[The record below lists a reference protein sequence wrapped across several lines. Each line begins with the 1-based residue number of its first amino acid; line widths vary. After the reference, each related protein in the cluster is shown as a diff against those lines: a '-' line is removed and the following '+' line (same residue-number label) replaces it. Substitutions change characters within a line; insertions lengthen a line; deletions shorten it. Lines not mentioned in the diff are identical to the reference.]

1 MSKNICLNLK
11 KKRCLKYLFFIR
23 SKMIYLDFAASTPL
37 LPSVKK
43 ELFRAFEEEY
53 SNPSSAHKLGRISA
67 ERIEKAREII
77 ADSIGAYKSE
87 IIFTSGASES
97 NNLAIKGYVL
107 ANQKKGKHIIISS
120 IEHKCILSICNFLEK
135 NHGYEITYI
144 APQNNGI
151 IDAEEAISAMR
162 EDTVLVSIMHVN
174 NELGSIQ
181 PVAAIGQACFER
193 NIKFHVDAAQS
204 YKKIPIDVDELNID
218 MLSLSAHKIYGPKGI
233 GALYIR
239 DLRETRIQPVIHGA
253 GQEYG
258 LRGGTLATPLILGFG
273 AAVEDQT
280 IEDSFKEVNKI
291 NSMLRSKV
299 IEIGGVINSPDT
311 QYIPH
316 ILNIRLP
323 NFDASHFVSNSAF
336 LCSQG
341 SACSSLNI
349 EMSYVLRAIGLT
361 LEEGNQSLR
370 LSLSNFLNLKH
381 LEELI
386 TALKRGLR

>member
-1 MSKNICLNLK
+1 
-11 KKRCLKYLFFIR
+11 
-23 SKMIYLDFAASTPL
+23 MIYLDFAASTPL
-37 LPSVKK
+37 LPSVKN

-53 SNPSSAHKLGRISA
+53 SNPSSAHKLGRSSA
-67 ERIEKAREII
+67 EKIKRVREII

-107 ANQKKGKHIIISS
+107 ANHKKGKHIITSS

-135 NHGYEITYI
+135 NYGYEITYI

-151 IDAEEAISAMR
+151 IDPEEVISAMR

-181 PVAAIGQACFER
+181 PIAAIGQACFER
-193 NIKFHVDAAQS
+193 DIKFHVDAAQS

-239 DLRETRIQPVIHGA
+239 DLRETRIQPIIHGA
-253 GQEYG
+253 GQEHG

-280 IEDSFKEVNKI
+280 IEGSFEEVNKI
-291 NSMLRSKV
+291 NSMLRVK
-299 IEIGGVINSPDT
+299 INEIGGVINSPDT
-311 QYIPH
+311 DYIPH
-316 ILNIRLP
+316 ILNVRLP
-323 NFDASHFVSNSAF
+323 NFDASHFIANSDF

-349 EMSYVLRAIGLT
+349 EMSYVLREIGLSF
-361 LEEGNQSLR
+361 EEAQSSIRVSFNKFDDNIL
-370 LSLSNFLNLKH
+370 NFLQ
-381 LEELI
+381 
-386 TALKRGLR
+386 

>member
-1 MSKNICLNLK
+1 MLEAS
-11 KKRCLKYLFFIR
+11 LF
-23 SKMIYLDFAASTPL
+23 SLVKMIYLDFAASTPL
-37 LPSVKK
+37 LPSVK
-43 ELFRAFEEEY
+43 EVMFRAFEEEY
-53 SNPSSAHKLGRISA
+53 ANPSSAHKLGSIAA
-67 ERIEKAREII
+67 EKIKKVRELI

-87 IIFTSGASES
+87 ILFTSGASES

-107 ANQKKGKHIIISS
+107 ANKNKGKHIITSS
-120 IEHKCILSICNFLEK
+120 IEHKCILAICYFLEK
-135 NHGYEITYI
+135 EYGYEITYI
-144 APQNNGI
+144 SPKTNGL
-151 IDAEEAISAMR
+151 IDAQDVIDAMR

-181 PVAAIGQACFER
+181 PIKLIGDACFER

-218 MLSLSAHKIYGPKGI
+218 MLSISAHKIYGPKGI

-273 AAVEDQT
+273 AAVEDQI
-280 IEDSFKEVNKI
+280 IENSINEVKNI
-291 NSMLRSKV
+291 NHLIRTKV
-299 IEIGGVINSPDT
+299 IEMRGVINSPNSD
-311 QYIPH
+311 YIPH

-323 NFDASHFVSNSAF
+323 NFDATQFVINSEF

-341 SACSSLNI
+341 SACSSLSV
-349 EMSYVLRAIGLT
+349 EMSYVLRAIGLDY
-361 LEEGNQSLR
+361 NQALSSIR
-370 LSLSNFLNLKH
+370 LSLNQNIKLNDIDQ
-381 LEELI
+381 LI
-386 TALKRGLR
+386 ADFTNYI